1 MSRPFL
7 FRLGRYKTLLIS
19 LTLSVVFGVLVC
31 VSPYP
36 SIFIVMRFCL
46 AAASAGVYLTLYIT
60 REYFVQPLLAVDLQ
74 TLARGRVRAKWKM
87 SACLSACWAACLNY
101 QTVNLRMLN
110 RCLKSFGVLLKKWK
124 GCKVIP
130 AMLKIQYPATPVIK
144 QELNYRKQ
152 QKAFQLTYKR

>member
-60 REYFVQPLLAVDLQ
+60 RKYFAQPLLAVDLQ
-74 TLARGRVRAKWKM
+74 TLCEGVFKPNGKCQRASRPVGLHVLIIKRLICG
-87 SACLSACWAACLNY
+87 CLIDA
-101 QTVNLRMLN
+101 
-110 RCLKSFGVLLKKWK
+110 
-124 GCKVIP
+124 
-130 AMLKIQYPATPVIK
+130 
-144 QELNYRKQ
+144 
-152 QKAFQLTYKR
+152 

>member
-60 REYFVQPLLAVDLQ
+60 REYSVQPLLVVDLQ
-74 TLARGRVRAKWKM
+74 TLCEGVLKPNVKCQRA
-87 SACLSACWAACLNY
+87 SRSVGPHVLI

-110 RCLKSFGVLLKKWK
+110 RCLKSFGVLLKMERLQSHTCHAKNPMPSNSLFS
-124 GCKVIP
+124 I
-130 AMLKIQYPATPVIK
+130 IK
-144 QELNYRKQ
+144 QELNYII
-152 QKAFQLTYKR
+152 LTF